1 MRKGD
6 DWVPVIQYNNLC
18 REYSIHTIP
27 KNHKRS
33 NSSSSQSFMSEKGTH
48 IIAPLPMLLSMWYPL
63 SLPSWNSSHSLLWCA
78 TSNVLICHHG
88 PGDGVPKVHT
98 ENTTVGCFGTDNG
111 FLLMKKCYFCYITH
125 YKYWRRIDI
134 QLPSVSRFPSYT
146 IIMYIYVYVNT
157 VYIYIYKTIYAI
169 PLLSQSSILRY
180 LVSPQEILGTGQ
192 TCRIPAHFLWPD
204 VQPSNKQLKAFP
216 KDKELFII
224 YRSFVPRL
232 LRRWQFFGS
241 FIEKRFSARIKG

>member
-1 MRKGD
+1 MGWKKLTRWDHLRLYTFLEPFTPGFKRPILRYIKNYDVNERPLMLWGNGLF
-6 DWVPVIQYNNLC
+6 PKEHYNN
-18 REYSIHTIP
+18 
-27 KNHKRS
+27 
-33 NSSSSQSFMSEKGTH
+33 
-48 IIAPLPMLLSMWYPL
+48 
-63 SLPSWNSSHSLLWCA
+63 SLL
-78 TSNVLICHHG
+78 NPRV
-88 PGDGVPKVHT
+88 
-98 ENTTVGCFGTDNG
+98 
-111 FLLMKKCYFCYITH
+111 
-125 YKYWRRIDI
+125 
-134 QLPSVSRFPSYT
+134 
-146 IIMYIYVYVNT
+146 YVYVNT

-241 FIEKRFSARIKG
+241 FIEKRLSARIKG

>member
-1 MRKGD
+1 MFRNRQWFFVNEK
-6 DWVPVIQYNNLC
+6 VLLLLHNTLQILKKNRYSATKCFEVSQLYN
-18 REYSIHTIP
+18 Y
-27 KNHKRS
+27 
-33 NSSSSQSFMSEKGTH
+33 
-48 IIAPLPMLLSMWYPL
+48 Y
-63 SLPSWNSSHSLLWCA
+63 
-78 TSNVLICHHG
+78 V
-88 PGDGVPKVHT
+88 
-98 ENTTVGCFGTDNG
+98 
-111 FLLMKKCYFCYITH
+111 
-125 YKYWRRIDI
+125 
-134 QLPSVSRFPSYT
+134 
-146 IIMYIYVYVNT
+146 YIYVYVNT

-241 FIEKRFSARIKG
+241 FIEKRLSARIKG